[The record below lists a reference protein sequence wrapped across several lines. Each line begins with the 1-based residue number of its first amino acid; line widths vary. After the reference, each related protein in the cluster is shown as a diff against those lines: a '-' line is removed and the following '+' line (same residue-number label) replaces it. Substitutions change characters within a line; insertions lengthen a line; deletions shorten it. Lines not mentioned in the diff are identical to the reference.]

1 MNRKK
6 PESEFKVCKRCNRHQ
21 TKDIIC
27 PSCKNELLS
36 SYDNR
41 IDWQT
46 AYELEQAHKLV
57 IRYRMRG
64 KF

>member
-21 TKDIIC
+21 AKDIIC

-46 AYELEQAHKLV
+46 AFEVEQAHQLAA
-57 IRYRMRG
+57 RHRMREDL
-64 KF
+64 

>member
-36 SYDNR
+36 AYDNR

-46 AYELEQAHKLV
+46 AFEIEQARRLAKK
-57 IRYRMRG
+57 YRM
-64 KF
+64 KDKI

>member
-1 MNRKK
+1 MNRKN

-36 SYDNR
+36 SYDNK

-46 AYELEQAHKLV
+46 AYELEQAHQSVTKS
-57 IRYRMRG
+57 RMRE